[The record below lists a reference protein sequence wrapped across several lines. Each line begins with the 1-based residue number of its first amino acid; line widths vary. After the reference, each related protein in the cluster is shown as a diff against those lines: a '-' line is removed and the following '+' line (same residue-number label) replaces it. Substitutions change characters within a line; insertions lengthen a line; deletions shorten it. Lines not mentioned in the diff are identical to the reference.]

1 MRVIMAEQPQSVVV
15 CGGGI
20 VSASIAYQLSLRG
33 VSATVIE
40 RSSVAAAAS
49 GKAGGFLAR
58 GWGSGP
64 TRKLHEVSFD
74 MHEQLAKDLGLKGWR
89 KLPTLS
95 VASGKRSKAVEV
107 LREILPQPQ

>member
-1 MRVIMAEQPQSVVV
+1 
-15 CGGGI
+15 
-20 VSASIAYQLSLRG
+20 
-33 VSATVIE
+33 
-40 RSSVAAAAS
+40 
-49 GKAGGFLAR
+49 
-58 GWGSGP
+58 
-64 TRKLHEVSFD
+64 